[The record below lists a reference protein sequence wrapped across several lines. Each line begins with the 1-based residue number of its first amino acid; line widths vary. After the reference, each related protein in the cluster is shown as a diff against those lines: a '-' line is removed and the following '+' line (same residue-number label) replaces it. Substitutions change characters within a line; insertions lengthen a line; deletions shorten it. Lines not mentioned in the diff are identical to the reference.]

1 MDTLIQILKS
11 TYASTSATIVEVA
24 PKIAAV
30 LVVVVLGV
38 LLARV
43 VRAALH
49 YVLRLVRFE
58 SLATRIGM
66 TDVLKRADVKA
77 TATDILGTVVYWT
90 LLAFTA
96 LVALGVLGIATPE
109 TFAAVGAMIP
119 NVIIASAILI
129 LGLNVSGFLAK
140 LIQTAVV
147 NAEIRQGRLIR
158 NAAHFGMGT
167 LVVILAAKQLG
178 VPDAI
183 LSTAF
188 LILFAGTCLAM
199 ALAVGLGSR
208 EWAGKLAES
217 SWKQE
222 KDQVRALAEASKLG
236 TQVFPST
243 TASRSKRSS
252 SSSSKLA
259 A

>member
-1 MDTLIQILKS
+1 MDTFIQILKS
-11 TYASTSATIVEVA
+11 TYASTSATIVEAA

-30 LVVVVLGV
+30 VVIVVVGL

-43 VRAALH
+43 ARAALH
-49 YVLRLVRFE
+49 YILRLVRFE
-58 SLATRIGM
+58 SLAQRVGM

-77 TATDILGTVVYWT
+77 TSTEILGTLVYWT

-96 LVALGVLGIATPE
+96 LLALGVLGIATSA
-109 TFAAVGAMIP
+109 TFAAVGTMIP
-119 NVIIASAILI
+119 NVVIASAILI
-129 LGLNVSGFLAK
+129 LGLNVSSFLAK

-158 NAAHFGMGT
+158 NAAHLGMSA

-188 LILFAGTCLAM
+188 LIFFAGTCLAM

-208 EWAGKLAES
+208 DWAGKLAES

-222 KDQVRALAEASKLG
+222 KDQARALAEASKLG

-243 TASRSKRSS
+243 TSRTRRSTS
-252 SSSSKLA
+252 NKLA

>member
-1 MDTLIQILKS
+1 MDKLVQILKS
-11 TYASTSATIVEVA
+11 TYASTSTTIVEAA

-30 LVVVVLGV
+30 VVIVVVGL

-43 VRAALH
+43 ARAALH

-58 SLATRIGM
+58 SLAQRLGM
-66 TDVLKRADVKA
+66 TDVLKRADVKS
-77 TATDILGTVVYWT
+77 TSTEILGTLVYWT

-96 LVALGVLGIATPE
+96 LVALGVLGIATSE
-109 TFAAVGAMIP
+109 TFAAVGTMIP
-119 NVIIASAILI
+119 NVVIASAILI
-129 LGLNVSGFLAK
+129 LGLNVASFLAK

-158 NAAHFGMGT
+158 NAAHLGMGT

-188 LILFAGTCLAM
+188 LIFFAGTCLAM
-199 ALAVGLGSR
+199 SLAVGLGSR
-208 EWAGKLAES
+208 DWAGKLAEA

-222 KDQVRALAEASKLG
+222 KDQASKLAEASKLG
-236 TQVFPST
+236 TQIFPST
-243 TASRSKRSS
+243 NSRGRRSTS
-252 SSSSKLA
+252 NKLA

>member
-1 MDTLIQILKS
+1 MDTLIQTLKS
-11 TYASTSATIVEVA
+11 AYAATSSTIVEVA

-30 LVVVVLGV
+30 IVVVAVGL

-43 VRAALH
+43 ARAALH

-58 SLATRIGM
+58 RLAQRIGM
-66 TDVLKRADVKA
+66 TDMLKRADVKA
-77 TATDILGTVVYWT
+77 SSSEILGTLVYWT

-96 LVALGVLGIATPE
+96 LVALGVLGIATSA
-109 TFAAVGAMIP
+109 TFTAIGTMIP
-119 NVIIASAILI
+119 NVIVASAILI
-129 LGLNVSGFLAK
+129 LGLNVSSFLAK

-147 NAEIRQGRLIR
+147 NAEIRQGRFIR
-158 NAAHFGMGT
+158 NAAQLGMST
-167 LVVILAAKQLG
+167 LVVILAAQQLG
-178 VPDAI
+178 VPGEI

-188 LILFAGTCLAM
+188 LIFFAGTCLAM

-208 EWAGKLAES
+208 DWAGKLAES

-222 KDQVRALAEASKLG
+222 KDQARAMAEASKLG
-236 TQVFPST
+236 TQIFPSST
-243 TASRSKRSS
+243 SRGRKSTSS
-252 SSSSKLA
+252 GKLA

>member
-11 TYASTSATIVEVA
+11 TYASTSSTIVEVA

-30 LVVVVLGV
+30 LVVVVVGV

-49 YVLRLVRFE
+49 YVLRLARFE
-58 SLATRIGM
+58 RLAQRVGM

-77 TATDILGTVVYWT
+77 SPTEILGTLVYWT
-90 LLAFTA
+90 LLVFTA
-96 LVALGVLGIATPE
+96 LVALGVLGIATST
-109 TFAAVGAMIP
+109 TFAAVGTMIP
-119 NVIIASAILI
+119 NVVIASAILI
-129 LGLNVSGFLAK
+129 LGLNVASFLAK

-158 NAAHFGMGT
+158 NAAHAGMGT

-188 LILFAGTCLAM
+188 LIFFAGTCLAM

-208 EWAGKLAES
+208 EWAGKLAEA

-222 KDQVRALAEASKLG
+222 KDHVRALAEASKLG
-236 TQVFPST
+236 PQIFPSST
-243 TASRSKRSS
+243 PRGKRATSS
-252 SSSSKLA
+252 NKA
-259 A
+259 AA

>member
-1 MDTLIQILKS
+1 
-11 TYASTSATIVEVA
+11 
-24 PKIAAV
+24 
-30 LVVVVLGV
+30 VVGL

-43 VRAALH
+43 ARAALH
-49 YVLRLVRFE
+49 YILRLVRFE
-58 SLATRIGM
+58 SLAQRVGM
-66 TDVLKRADVKA
+66 TDVLKRADVKS
-77 TATDILGTVVYWT
+77 TSTEILGTLVYWT
-90 LLAFTA
+90 MLVFTA
-96 LVALGVLGIATPE
+96 LLALGVLGIATSA
-109 TFAAVGAMIP
+109 TFAAVGTMIP
-119 NVIIASAILI
+119 NVVIASAILI
-129 LGLNVSGFLAK
+129 LGLNVSSFLAK

-158 NAAHFGMGT
+158 NAAHLGMGA

-188 LILFAGTCLAM
+188 LIFFAGTCLAM

-222 KDQVRALAEASKLG
+222 KDQARALAEASKLG

-243 TASRSKRSS
+243 TPRTRRSTSN
-252 SSSSKLA
+252 KLA

>member
-11 TYASTSATIVEVA
+11 TFATTSSTIVEAA

-30 LVVVVLGV
+30 VVIVALGL

-43 VRAALH
+43 ARAALH

-58 SLATRIGM
+58 SLAQRVGM
-66 TDVLKRADVKA
+66 TDVLKRADVKSSA
-77 TATDILGTVVYWT
+77 TEILGTLVYWT
-90 LLAFTA
+90 LLVFTA
-96 LVALGVLGIATPE
+96 LVALGVLDIATSA
-109 TFAAVGAMIP
+109 TFAAVGSMIP
-119 NVIIASAILI
+119 NVVIASAILI
-129 LGLNVSGFLAK
+129 LGLNVSSFLAK

-158 NAAHFGMGT
+158 NAAHLGMAT
-167 LVVILAAKQLG
+167 LVVMLAAKQLG
-178 VPDAI
+178 VPNEL

-188 LILFAGTCLAM
+188 LIFFAGTCLAM

-208 EWAGKLAES
+208 EWAGKLVES

-236 TQVFPST
+236 TQIFPSS
-243 TASRSKRSS
+243 ASRGKRSAG
-252 SSSSKLA
+252 SSKLA

>member
-30 LVVVVLGV
+30 LVVVVLGILV
-38 LLARV
+38 ARV

-58 SLATRIGM
+58 SLAQRVGM

-90 LLAFTA
+90 LLVFTA
-96 LVALGVLGIATPE
+96 LVALGVLGIATPA
-109 TFAAVGAMIP
+109 TFAAVGSMIP

-188 LILFAGTCLAM
+188 LIFFAGTCLAM

-236 TQVFPST
+236 TQIFPST
-243 TASRSKRSS
+243 TTRGKRSTS
-252 SSSSKLA
+252 SNKLA

>member
-1 MDTLIQILKS
+1 MDTFIQILKS
-11 TYASTSATIVEVA
+11 TYASTSATIIQVA

-30 LVVVVLGV
+30 VVIVVVGL

-43 VRAALH
+43 ARAALH
-49 YVLRLVRFE
+49 YILRLVRFE
-58 SLATRIGM
+58 SLAQRIGM
-66 TDVLKRADVKA
+66 TDVLKRADVKSSS
-77 TATDILGTVVYWT
+77 TEILGTLVYWT
-90 LLAFTA
+90 ALVFTA
-96 LVALGVLGIATPE
+96 LLALGVLGIATSE
-109 TFAAVGAMIP
+109 TFAAVGTMIP
-119 NVIIASAILI
+119 NVVIASAILI
-129 LGLNVSGFLAK
+129 LGLNVASFLAK

-158 NAAHFGMGT
+158 NAAHLGMGT

-188 LILFAGTCLAM
+188 LIFFAGTCLAM

-208 EWAGKLAES
+208 DWAGKLAES

-222 KDQVRALAEASKLG
+222 KDQARALAEASKLG

-243 TASRSKRSS
+243 TTRTRRSTSN
-252 SSSSKLA
+252 KLA